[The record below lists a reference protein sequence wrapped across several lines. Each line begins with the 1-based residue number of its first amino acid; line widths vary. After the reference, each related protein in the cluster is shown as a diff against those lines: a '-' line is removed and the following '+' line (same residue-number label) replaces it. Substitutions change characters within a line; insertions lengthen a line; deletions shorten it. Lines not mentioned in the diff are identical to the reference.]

1 MIGYHNPGGRYLG
14 SPHGSRHVSSEGV
27 VALSPDVMA
36 ARSRAC
42 ARDAAGAADG
52 VDERADASLVDPRG
66 GGWLESEAA
75 FLAHHRRVPFR
86 HAVTRSLAPPLVPVA
101 QAFAPPLDALD
112 STAAARWCAHLN
124 DAAVRVAGGDGQT
137 DARLREA
144 LHHLDRALR
153 VNARVPTD
161 VTPGETRE
169 RRARDAVLH
178 TNAAHLHARLDHPRA
193 SLDHRAHAVRS
204 LLDTDSWTPARVPGD
219 PPRPVDALTAT
230 EIAPSFSS
238 SSLDPDT
245 IVSDLARAFADAG
258 RDEEAALHW
267 CRAMRLRSS
276 RVRDGDDHRVADAM
290 TRAGDAMRRCR
301 DLRGR
306 GAAYRRDAEEMRAR
320 IRTGDARDEG
330 AMG

>member
-1 MIGYHNPGGRYLG
+1 M
-14 SPHGSRHVSSEGV
+14 SSEGSRAFARRHG
-27 VALSPDVMA
+27 VAL
-36 ARSRAC
+36 ARLC

-86 HAVTRSLAPPLVPVA
+86 HAVTRSLAPPLVPEA
-101 QAFAPPLDALD
+101 HAFAPPLEALD
-112 STAAARWCAHLN
+112 PTAAARWCAHLN
-124 DAAVRVAGGDGQT
+124 DAAVRVAGGDGLT

-204 LLDTDSWTPARVPGD
+204 LLDTDEVTDEVGRARVLGD
-219 PPRPVDALTAT
+219 PPRPVDDLTAT
-230 EIAPSFSS
+230 EIATEIVPSFSS

-245 IVSDLARAFADAG
+245 IVSTSRARSPTRDATRRRRCTG
-258 RDEEAALHW
+258 AERVPA
-267 CRAMRLRSS
+267 RSA

-306 GAAYRRDAEEMRAR
+306 GAAYRRGAEEMRAR

>member
-1 MIGYHNPGGRYLG
+1 MPEA
-14 SPHGSRHVSSEGV
+14 HG
-27 VALSPDVMA
+27 A
-36 ARSRAC
+36 
-42 ARDAAGAADG
+42 
-52 VDERADASLVDPRG
+52 
-66 GGWLESEAA
+66 
-75 FLAHHRRVPFR
+75 
-86 HAVTRSLAPPLVPVA
+86 T
-101 QAFAPPLDALD
+101 FAPPLEALD
-112 STAAARWCAHLN
+112 PSAAARWCAHLN

-137 DARLREA
+137 DARLREG
-144 LHHLDRALR
+144 LHHLDRALQ

-161 VTPGETRE
+161 VTPSETRE

-204 LLDTDSWTPARVPGD
+204 LLDTDEVTDEVGRARVLGD
-219 PPRPVDALTAT
+219 PPRPVDDLTAT
-230 EIAPSFSS
+230 EIATEIVPSFSS

-267 CRAMRLRSS
+267 CRAMRLRSA

-306 GAAYRRDAEEMRAR
+306 GAAYRRGAEEMRAR
-320 IRTGDARDEG
+320 IRTGDARDERG
-330 AMG
+330 MG